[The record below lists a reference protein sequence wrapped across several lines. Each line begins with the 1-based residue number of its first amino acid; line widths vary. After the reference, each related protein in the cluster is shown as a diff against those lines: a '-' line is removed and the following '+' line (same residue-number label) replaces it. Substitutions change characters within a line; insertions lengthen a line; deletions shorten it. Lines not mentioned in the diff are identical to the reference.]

1 MTTLKVPIVCI
12 VIERHQVV
20 GLLALDVGNHIHM
33 LEYSWYSV
41 ISPEG
46 AASILWKD
54 AKYAPEAAEH
64 MKISA
69 KDLNI

>member
-1 MTTLKVPIVCI
+1 
-12 VIERHQVV
+12 
-20 GLLALDVGNHIHM
+20 M

-69 KDLNI
+69 KDLKHLGIIDEIIPEIKGGAQNDIKITGKND